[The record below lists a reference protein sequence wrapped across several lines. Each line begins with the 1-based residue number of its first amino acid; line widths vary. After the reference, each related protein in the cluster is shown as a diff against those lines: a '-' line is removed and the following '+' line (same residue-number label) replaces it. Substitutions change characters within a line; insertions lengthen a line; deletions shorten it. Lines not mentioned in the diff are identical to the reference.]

1 MKELIPFSLL
11 ICGIF
16 SASIPTDPLSDEFID
31 YINSLQTTWR
41 AGRNFAP
48 NTPKKYLK
56 SLAGVHKDA
65 NNAFTLPKRQVSLDV
80 TLPKEFDARK
90 HWPNCTSIAEIRD
103 QGSCGSCWA
112 FGAVEAMSDRICI
125 HSNGKLQVH
134 LSAENLVS
142 CCDSCGFGCDGGY
155 PASAWDYWQNVGIVS
170 GGNYGSKQ
178 GCQPYSIAPCEHHVP
193 GPRPAC
199 SGEGSTPDCRN
210 QCDKR
215 SGISYDK
222 DLYYGE
228 SAYSLEDEAKQIQAE
243 ILKNGPVEA
252 AFTVYEDLVNYKEGV
267 YQHVA
272 GSVLGGHAIKIL
284 GWGVENDTP
293 YWLVANSWNTDWGN
307 NGFFKILRGKDECG
321 IEIDVS
327 AGLPRL

>member
-1 MKELIPFSLL
+1 MKELILFSLL
-11 ICGIF
+11 ICGTF

-65 NNAFTLPKRQVSLDV
+65 NNAFTLPKRQVSVDV
-80 TLPKEFDARK
+80 TVPDEFDARK
-90 HWPNCTSIAEIRD
+90 HWPNCSSITEIRD

-134 LSAENLVS
+134 LSAENLLS
-142 CCDSCGFGCDGGY
+142 CCDSCGYGCLGG
-155 PASAWDYWQNVGIVS
+155 SAENAWEYWHKFGIVS

-178 GCQPYSIAPCEHHVP
+178 GCQPYSIAPCEHSIP
-193 GPRPAC
+193 GSRPAC
-199 SGEGSTPDCRN
+199 EGVRDTPKCKK
-210 QCDKR
+210 QCEKGY
-215 SGISYDK
+215 GIPYGD
-222 DLYYGE
+222 DLCYGQPGYTIE
-228 SAYSLEDEAKQIQAE
+228 NDAQKIQAE
-243 ILKNGPVEA
+243 ILKNGPIVA
-252 AFTVYEDLVNYKEGV
+252 SILVYEDLFSYKAGV

-272 GSVLGGHAIKIL
+272 GEVLGGHVIKIL

-307 NGFFKILRGKDECG
+307 NGFFKILRGSDECG
-321 IEIDVS
+321 IEDQIV
-327 AGLPRL
+327 AGIPRV

>member
-1 MKELIPFSLL
+1 MKEFILFSLL
-11 ICGIF
+11 ICGTF

-31 YINSLQTTWR
+31 YINTLQTTWR

-56 SLAGVHKDA
+56 SLAGVHKNA
-65 NNAFTLPKRQVSLDV
+65 NNAFTLPKRKVSLDV
-80 TLPKEFDARK
+80 TIPDEFDARK
-90 HWPNCTSIAEIRD
+90 QWPNCPSITDIRD

-142 CCDSCGFGCDGGY
+142 CCDSCGYGCDGGF
-155 PASAWDYWQNVGIVS
+155 PASAWDYWQNEGIVS

-193 GPRPAC
+193 GSRPAC
-199 SGEGSTPDCRN
+199 SGGGDTPDCRN
-210 QCDKR
+210 QCDEG
-215 SGISYDK
+215 SGISYDQ
-222 DLYYGE
+222 DHYYGE
-228 SAYSLEDEAKQIQAE
+228 TVYTLDEAKQIQAE

-252 AFTVYEDLVNYKEGV
+252 AFTVYEDLLNYKEGV

-272 GSVLGGHAIKIL
+272 GEALGGHAIKIL

-307 NGFFKILRGKDECG
+307 NGFFKILRGSDECG
-321 IEIDVS
+321 IEDQIV
-327 AGLPRL
+327 AGLPRV